1 MMKEVTIWHN
11 ARCGKS
17 RATLAL
23 LKEHGHE
30 PRIVRYLDDSPSA
43 HEVRRVLDLL
53 GYEPRALMRTNEDVY
68 NELGLGDEHDD
79 EALILAMVE
88 NPILIQRPIV
98 ICGNRVA
105 MGRPPEIALAVL
117 NS

>member
-1 MMKEVTIWHN
+1 MKEVSIWHN
-11 ARCGKS
+11 AKCSKS

-30 PRIVRYLDDSPSA
+30 PRIVPYLDDAPSA
-43 HEVRRVLDLL
+43 NEVKRVLDLL
-53 GYEPRALMRTNEDVY
+53 GSEPRDLMRTKEDLY

-79 EALILAMVE
+79 EALIRAMVE

-98 ICGNRVA
+98 ICGNRA
-105 MGRPPEIALAVL
+105 AIGRPPESALAVL